1 MNSAGKVS
9 ARHGHPRETL
19 NLKRGGR
26 RLRELE
32 HKKRQTKKKKKRGQT
47 ATDRANTLERAYSL
61 SLLQILLCSIKV
73 NLGPKACKL

>member
-19 NLKRGGR
+19 NLKRGGQ
-26 RLRELE
+26 RLTKLE
-32 HKKRQTKKKKKRGQT
+32 HKKMQTKKKGQT

>member
-19 NLKRGGR
+19 NLKRGGQM
-26 RLRELE
+26 LTKLE
-32 HKKRQTKKKKKRGQT
+32 HKKRQTKKKKKGQT

>member
-19 NLKRGGR
+19 NLKRGGQ
-26 RLRELE
+26 RLTKLERE
-32 HKKRQTKKKKKRGQT
+32 KRQTKKKGQT

-61 SLLQILLCSIKV
+61 SRLQILLCSIKV

>member
-26 RLRELE
+26 RLTELE
-32 HKKRQTKKKKKRGQT
+32 HKEEANRKKKTNSNRQSKHFRK
-47 ATDRANTLERAYSL
+47 SL
-61 SLLQILLCSIKV
+61 FLKPASDIALLYKSEFRT
-73 NLGPKACKL
+73 

>member
-19 NLKRGGR
+19 NLKRGGQ
-26 RLRELE
+26 RLTKLE
-32 HKKRQTKKKKKRGQT
+32 HKERQTKKKGQT

>member
-19 NLKRGGR
+19 NLKRGGQ
-26 RLRELE
+26 RLTKLE
-32 HKKRQTKKKKKRGQT
+32 HKKRQTKKGQT
-47 ATDRANTLERAYSL
+47 ATDRANTLVRAYSL